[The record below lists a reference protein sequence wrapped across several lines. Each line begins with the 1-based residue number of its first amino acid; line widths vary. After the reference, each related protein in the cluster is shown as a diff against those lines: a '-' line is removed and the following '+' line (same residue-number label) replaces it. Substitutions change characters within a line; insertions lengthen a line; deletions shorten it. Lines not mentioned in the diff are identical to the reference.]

1 MQNGEN
7 FVIRKKDKR
16 SRSLLFKHKGNQQN
30 NNNNPINF
38 NLIFRRYFIQEKNK
52 LNFKKYLIELYHDL
66 SYLSSEEEKGVS
78 KETFFY
84 FLNMPIPIIN
94 NIFKL
99 LDKDKNN
106 YLNLEEF
113 LFGMYDIYA
122 NNSFNNLTKF
132 VFDLYDTDKDGL
144 ISREDI
150 QLLLNYLP
158 VEKKLRNKY
167 IIKDYI
173 NIYYKDILENEKMI
187 EKILDRVFF
196 NEYKSGLNYDNFI
209 FIIQNKCSDIFVSVL
224 IYLYETKPFNEDV
237 INIYS
242 YTDYDYLSNNKNNA
256 NFKKIENIF
265 KTKYKNNIAYSN
277 NSKENKIEFPTI
289 DLNHNII
296 NRNNPGRFTKKN
308 LNTIFKNHLID
319 DDDINKEKNKKLNS
333 TKHLIE
339 VLLNNG
345 DNENESKIKRSISKE
360 IKKFNSP
367 IINEFYTQKRQFY
380 RNIHTESLD
389 ILNDN
394 KKSPVL
400 DSKDLLKLDDAF
412 QGIVFKITK
421 KNKLKVYYMKLIKHD
436 LFYYKTKEEKYHT
449 GMHHLTKNIALVKNK
464 PQKYKLINLY
474 SFSLV
479 NQGDKHTFY
488 FDKEEQYNEWY
499 KHLQK
504 AISFRNIEDF
514 YVFGET
520 IKSDQ
525 TKIIRDIYLKKDIID
540 YHHLNSNSY
549 GGKTKKNDKIKF
561 LICTQMIK
569 PTNNLVRQHN
579 ESIFNEISAF
589 QVGYHP
595 NLCKLYD
602 IFQDEKYL
610 YIITEKCT
618 GDNILQFMRTLDI
631 HNPYKEE
638 EKICEIIHQ
647 LLMVIYYLHNFGIIH
662 RNIKPDSILMF
673 RRGFNSYIKL
683 IDLSI
688 VKYLNNNEKTKEPY
702 GSVGYSAP
710 EMLLDL
716 SYDSKID
723 EWSIGILTY
732 LLLCG
737 KLPFSDEH
745 SEREVARQTIHEKL
759 SFTQPI
765 WEKKSKESKD
775 FVNKLLNKDPKKRMT
790 VKEALTHKWIR
801 KYFPQ
806 IVEERLK
813 KNYNYDNE
821 EEIIDFEKYSSNFI
835 INLK

>member
-1 MQNGEN
+1 
-7 FVIRKKDKR
+7 
-16 SRSLLFKHKGNQQN
+16 
-30 NNNNPINF
+30 
-38 NLIFRRYFIQEKNK
+38 
-52 LNFKKYLIELYHDL
+52 
-66 SYLSSEEEKGVS
+66 
-78 KETFFY
+78 
-84 FLNMPIPIIN
+84 
-94 NIFKL
+94 
-99 LDKDKNN
+99 
-106 YLNLEEF
+106 
-113 LFGMYDIYA
+113 
-122 NNSFNNLTKF
+122 
-132 VFDLYDTDKDGL
+132 
-144 ISREDI
+144 
-150 QLLLNYLP
+150 
-158 VEKKLRNKY
+158 
-167 IIKDYI
+167 
-173 NIYYKDILENEKMI
+173 
-187 EKILDRVFF
+187 
-196 NEYKSGLNYDNFI
+196 
-209 FIIQNKCSDIFVSVL
+209 
-224 IYLYETKPFNEDV
+224 
-237 INIYS
+237 
-242 YTDYDYLSNNKNNA
+242 
-256 NFKKIENIF
+256 
-265 KTKYKNNIAYSN
+265 
-277 NSKENKIEFPTI
+277 
-289 DLNHNII
+289 
-296 NRNNPGRFTKKN
+296 
-308 LNTIFKNHLID
+308 
-319 DDDINKEKNKKLNS
+319 
-333 TKHLIE
+333 
-339 VLLNNG
+339 
-345 DNENESKIKRSISKE
+345 
-360 IKKFNSP
+360 
-367 IINEFYTQKRQFY
+367 
-380 RNIHTESLD
+380 
-389 ILNDN
+389 
-394 KKSPVL
+394 
-400 DSKDLLKLDDAF
+400 
-412 QGIVFKITK
+412 
-421 KNKLKVYYMKLIKHD
+421 MKLIKHD
-436 LFYYKTKEEKYHT
+436 LFYYKSKEEKFHT
-449 GMHHLTKNIALVKNK
+449 GMHHLTNNIALVKNK
-464 PQKYKLINLY
+464 PQKYKLITLY

-499 KHLQK
+499 KHFQK
-504 AISFRNIEDF
+504 AITYRNIEDF

-520 IKSDQ
+520 LKSDQ
-525 TKIIRDIYLKKDIID
+525 TKIIRDIYLKKEIID
-540 YHHLNSNSY
+540 YHHLNNNSY
-549 GGKTKKNDKIKF
+549 GGNTKKNDKIKF
-561 LICTQMIK
+561 LLCTQMIK
-569 PTNNLVRQHN
+569 PSNNLIRQHN

-589 QVGYHP
+589 QVGYHQ

-688 VKYLNNNEKTKEPY
+688 VKFLNNNEKTKEPY

-716 SYDSKID
+716 PYDSKID

-813 KNYNYDNE
+813 KQYNYDNE
-821 EEIIDFEKYSSNFI
+821 EPIIEFEKYSSNFI
-835 INLK
+835 ITFVHDFYFYKNMRILKVINKSLIKR